1 MVFVKAKVEIMD
13 VDCNGLSSERKGCI
27 AAAAAILGAKWT
39 PQILYGLFNDVHRFC
54 ELQKEVGGV
63 NPRTLSA
70 RLVEL
75 EKAGIV
81 QKDSFAEIPPRIEYS
96 LTPRGRDLVPI
107 LELMV
112 EWSEKHPPTADEVAA
127 CESELTAQKAVA

>member
-1 MVFVKAKVEIMD
+1 MVFVKAKIIIMD
-13 VDCNGLSSERKGCI
+13 REHNSLPNDRKGCI

-81 QKDSFAEIPPRIEYS
+81 QKDSYAEIPPRIEYS
-96 LTPRGRDLVPI
+96 LTERGRDLVPI

-112 EWSEKHPPTADEVAA
+112 EWSEKHPPTLQEQAICETVNQEVAA
-127 CESELTAQKAVA
+127 